1 MKQGQAQALETDGRE
16 SNEAAQKALVFLPGW
31 ESEEGRPHVLRSKE
45 EDGKEMVIRGV
56 AGRPSW
62 TDTLAC
68 A

>member
-1 MKQGQAQALETDGRE
+1 MQGQAQALETDGQE

-31 ESEEGRPHVLRSKE
+31 ESEEGRPHVLRSE
-45 EDGKEMVIRGV
+45 EGDGEEKGIRGV
-56 AGRPSW
+56 AGGLSW